1 MTTDYS
7 ELLRNAINLGQT
19 NNHIINNDIHVLLK
33 NIKYDITS
41 NLKKL
46 KEHKKLEYLLSLK
59 YELKESLELEEI
71 SVLCKSL
78 EKNDAEKSII
88 KKKYSK
94 IRTLQLAY

>member
-1 MTTDYS
+1 MITDYS
-7 ELLRNAINLGQT
+7 ELLRNAIRLNQT
-19 NNHIINNDIHVLLK
+19 DKLITNKNIQALLK
-33 NIKYDITS
+33 NIKYNITN

-78 EKNDAEKSII
+78 EKNDVKKSRI
-88 KKKYSK
+88 KKK
-94 IRTLQLAY
+94 IQ